1 MSGGGKRGRGDRVL
15 ESRHL
20 IVLFLGIVLLCG
32 VFFTLGYVIGHNQ
45 YDGAVHAAEAP
56 EAAAP
61 LVAKASKP
69 IPADGAHAARP
80 APVNN
85 EWDFYSKNASN
96 HLEPAETPSSPGVPS
111 PAVPSAKPLD
121 KGNSAPQPTAS
132 AKTIP
137 VSARFQPPRMLKG
150 SVVLQVAA
158 VTHQSDAIAM
168 ADALQR
174 KKFSAFV
181 LAPSGDNFYR
191 VQVGPY
197 RDQRNA
203 EAARSALE
211 RAGFMAII
219 KR

>member
-1 MSGGGKRGRGDRVL
+1 MAGGGKRGDRVL

-56 EAAAP
+56 EASAP
-61 LVAKASKP
+61 IVHKASKP
-69 IPADGAHAARP
+69 AVSDSTSATTPGP
-80 APVNN
+80 TNS

-96 HLEPAETPSSPGVPS
+96 QLEPAEKPSS
-111 PAVPSAKPLD
+111 PAVPAAAPTNKETSPPPPVTETAKAL
-121 KGNSAPQPTAS
+121 
-132 AKTIP
+132 P

-150 SVVLQVAA
+150 SVVLQIAA
-158 VTHQSDAIAM
+158 VTHQSDAVAM

-197 RDQRNA
+197 RDQRSA
-203 EAARSALE
+203 ESAQKALE
-211 RAGFMAII
+211 RAGFKSII

>member
-1 MSGGGKRGRGDRVL
+1 MSGGGKRGDRVL

-56 EAAAP
+56 EASAP
-61 LVAKASKP
+61 IVHKASKP
-69 IPADGAHAARP
+69 IAPDNTSATTPGAA
-80 APVNN
+80 NS

-96 HLEPAETPSSPGVPS
+96 HLEPAEKLTAATAPPSTPTAPV
-111 PAVPSAKPLD
+111 VKET
-121 KGNSAPQPTAS
+121 SAPPAATETAK
-132 AKTIP
+132 AIP
-137 VSARFQPPRMLKG
+137 VSSRFQPPRMLKG
-150 SVVLQVAA
+150 SLVLQIAA
-158 VTHQSDAIAM
+158 VTHQSDAVAM

-174 KKFSAFV
+174 KKFAAFV
-181 LAPSGDNFYR
+181 LSPSGDNFYR

-197 RDQRNA
+197 RDERSA
-203 EAARSALE
+203 ESAKKALE
-211 RAGFMAII
+211 RAGFKSII

>member
-1 MSGGGKRGRGDRVL
+1 MASGGKRGDRVL

-45 YDGAVHAAEAP
+45 YDSAVHAAEAP
-56 EAAAP
+56 EVSAP
-61 LVAKASKP
+61 IIHKTSKTPASDSP
-69 IPADGAHAARP
+69 SAVTPGPANG
-80 APVNN
+80 

-96 HLEPAETPSSPGVPS
+96 HLEPAEKPAPAAAPTATPVAA
-111 PAVPSAKPLD
+111 PANKEASAPPAATQSAKV
-121 KGNSAPQPTAS
+121 
-132 AKTIP
+132 IP

-158 VTHQSDAIAM
+158 VTHQSDALAM

-203 EAARSALE
+203 EAAKSALE
-211 RAGFMAII
+211 RAGFKSII

>member
-1 MSGGGKRGRGDRVL
+1 VSGGGKRGRGDRVL

-56 EAAAP
+56 DATAPLVPKASKLPSPDGVHAAAP
-61 LVAKASKP
+61 A
-69 IPADGAHAARP
+69 
-80 APVNN
+80 NN

-96 HLEPAETPSSPGVPS
+96 HLEPAEKPSS
-111 PAVPSAKPLD
+111 SAAPNAAPVSKET
-121 KGNSAPQPTAS
+121 SAPRTAAES

-137 VSARFQPPRMLKG
+137 VSARFQPPRILKG

-158 VTHQSDAIAM
+158 VTHQSDALAM

-203 EAARSALE
+203 ESARRELE
-211 RAGFMAII
+211 RAGFKPII

>member
-1 MSGGGKRGRGDRVL
+1 MSSGGKRGDRVL

-56 EAAAP
+56 EASAP
-61 LVAKASKP
+61 IIHKKASKP
-69 IPADGAHAARP
+69 PASDNASATTPGP
-80 APVNN
+80 ANS

-96 HLEPAETPSSPGVPS
+96 HLEPAEKPATATVPTPAPIAAPASKETPAPPAATESAK
-111 PAVPSAKPLD
+111 AVP
-121 KGNSAPQPTAS
+121 
-132 AKTIP
+132 
-137 VSARFQPPRMLKG
+137 VSSRFQPPRMLKG
-150 SVVLQVAA
+150 SVVLQIAA
-158 VTHQSDAIAM
+158 VTHESDAVAM
-168 ADALQR
+168 AEALQR

-197 RDQRNA
+197 RDERNA
-203 EAARSALE
+203 ESAKNALE
-211 RAGFMAII
+211 RAGFKSII

>member
-1 MSGGGKRGRGDRVL
+1 MSNGGKRGDRVL

-45 YDGAVHAAEAP
+45 YDGAVHAAEPP
-56 EAAAP
+56 EASAP
-61 LVAKASKP
+61 LANKASKA
-69 IPADGAHAARP
+69 PASDGASATTP
-80 APVNN
+80 ANS

-96 HLEPAETPSSPGVPS
+96 HLEPAAMPSS
-111 PAVPSAKPLD
+111 PAVPNAAPAPKDTSGP
-121 KGNSAPQPTAS
+121 APQAATEN
-132 AKTIP
+132 AKAIP
-137 VSARFQPPRMLKG
+137 VSSRFQPPRILKG
-150 SVVLQVAA
+150 SVVLQIAA
-158 VTHQSDAIAM
+158 VMHQSDALAM

-197 RDQRNA
+197 RDQRSA
-203 EAARSALE
+203 ESARTALE
-211 RAGFMAII
+211 RAGFKSII

>member
-1 MSGGGKRGRGDRVL
+1 
-15 ESRHL
+15 
-20 IVLFLGIVLLCG
+20 
-32 VFFTLGYVIGHNQ
+32 
-45 YDGAVHAAEAP
+45 
-56 EAAAP
+56 
-61 LVAKASKP
+61 
-69 IPADGAHAARP
+69 
-80 APVNN
+80 
-85 EWDFYSKNASN
+85 
-96 HLEPAETPSSPGVPS
+96 
-111 PAVPSAKPLD
+111 
-121 KGNSAPQPTAS
+121 
-132 AKTIP
+132 
-137 VSARFQPPRMLKG
+137 MLKG

-158 VTHQSDAIAM
+158 VMHQSDAIAM

-181 LAPSGDNFYR
+181 LTPSGDNFYR

>member
-1 MSGGGKRGRGDRVL
+1 MSGGGKRGDRIL

-56 EAAAP
+56 EATAP
-61 LVAKASKP
+61 IIHKTSKP
-69 IPADGAHAARP
+69 PASDSASATTPGP
-80 APVNN
+80 ANS

-96 HLEPAETPSSPGVPS
+96 HLEPAPKPSSAAS
-111 PAVPSAKPLD
+111 PTATAASKETSAPPTPVATESAKVV
-121 KGNSAPQPTAS
+121 
-132 AKTIP
+132 P
-137 VSARFQPPRMLKG
+137 VSSRFQPPRMLKG
-150 SVVLQVAA
+150 SLVLQVAA
-158 VTHQSDAIAM
+158 VTHESDAVAM

-197 RDQRNA
+197 RDERNA
-203 EAARSALE
+203 ESAKNALE
-211 RAGFMAII
+211 RAGFKSII

>member
-1 MSGGGKRGRGDRVL
+1 MSGGGQRGRGDRVL

-45 YDGAVHAAEAP
+45 YDGAVQAAEAP
-56 EAAAP
+56 EATVP
-61 LVAKASKP
+61 LVPKASKLP
-69 IPADGAHAARP
+69 STDGARAASP

-96 HLEPAETPSSPGVPS
+96 HLEPAEKPSSPP
-111 PAVPSAKPLD
+111 VPSAKPLD
-121 KGNSAPQPTAS
+121 KENSAPPAAEI
-132 AKTIP
+132 AKTVP

-197 RDQRNA
+197 RDQRSA
-203 EAARSALE
+203 EAAGKALE
-211 RAGFMAII
+211 RAGFKAII

>member
-1 MSGGGKRGRGDRVL
+1 MSGGGKRGDRVL

-45 YDGAVHAAEAP
+45 YDGAVHAAEPPEVSAP
-56 EAAAP
+56 PVHA
-61 LVAKASKP
+61 ASKP
-69 IPADGAHAARP
+69 ASSDGAHDTTP
-80 APVNN
+80 TNS

-96 HLEPAETPSSPGVPS
+96 HLEPAEKPSS
-111 PAVPSAKPLD
+111 PAVPNAAPSNKEP
-121 KGNSAPQPTAS
+121 SAPPAAAETA
-132 AKTIP
+132 KGIP
-137 VSARFQPPRMLKG
+137 VSSRFQPPRMLKG

-158 VTHQSDAIAM
+158 VTHQSDAVAM

-197 RDQRNA
+197 RDQRSA
-203 EAARSALE
+203 ESARNALE
-211 RAGFMAII
+211 RAGFKSII

>member
-56 EAAAP
+56 EATAP
-61 LVAKASKP
+61 LVAKTSKQVP
-69 IPADGAHAARP
+69 TDGAHAATP

-96 HLEPAETPSSPGVPS
+96 HLEPAEKSSS

-121 KGNSAPQPTAS
+121 KGNSASPAEAS
-132 AKTIP
+132 AKAIP

-158 VTHQSDAIAM
+158 VMHQSDAIAM

-181 LAPSGDNFYR
+181 LTPSGDNFYR

>member
-1 MSGGGKRGRGDRVL
+1 MAGGGKRGDRVL

-56 EAAAP
+56 EVSAP
-61 LVAKASKP
+61 IVHKASKP
-69 IPADGAHAARP
+69 PASDSASATTPGP
-80 APVNN
+80 ANS

-96 HLEPAETPSSPGVPS
+96 HLEPAEKPAPAAPPAATPTAAPADKEASAPPVATETAK
-111 PAVPSAKPLD
+111 AVP
-121 KGNSAPQPTAS
+121 
-132 AKTIP
+132 
-137 VSARFQPPRMLKG
+137 VSSRFQPPRMLKG

-158 VTHQSDAIAM
+158 VTHQSDAVAM

-197 RDQRNA
+197 RDERNA
-203 EAARSALE
+203 ESAKNALE
-211 RAGFMAII
+211 RAGFKSII

>member
-1 MSGGGKRGRGDRVL
+1 VSGGGKRGDRVL

-45 YDGAVHAAEAP
+45 YDGAVHAAEVP
-56 EAAAP
+56 EA
-61 LVAKASKP
+61 S
-69 IPADGAHAARP
+69 
-80 APVNN
+80 APVANKGSKAPASGSVPAATPTNN

-96 HLEPAETPSSPGVPS
+96 HLEPAEKASSS
-111 PAVPSAKPLD
+111 AVPTVAPAAKESSKPLV
-121 KGNSAPQPTAS
+121 PTES

-137 VSARFQPPRMLKG
+137 VSSRFQPPRMLKG
-150 SVVLQVAA
+150 SVVLQIAA
-158 VTHQSDAIAM
+158 VTHESDAVAM

-181 LAPSGDNFYR
+181 IAPSGDSFYR

-197 RDQRNA
+197 RDQRSA
-203 EAARSALE
+203 ESARNALE
-211 RAGFMAII
+211 RAGFKSII

>member
-1 MSGGGKRGRGDRVL
+1 MGNGGKRGDRVL

-56 EAAAP
+56 EASALLANKAVKAAASNSAPSAAP
-61 LVAKASKP
+61 A
-69 IPADGAHAARP
+69 
-80 APVNN
+80 NN

-96 HLEPAETPSSPGVPS
+96 RLEPAGKPSSPAIPTS
-111 PAVPSAKPLD
+111 APAPKD
-121 KGNSAPQPTAS
+121 TSAPQAATES
-132 AKTIP
+132 AKAIP
-137 VSARFQPPRMLKG
+137 VSSRFQPPRILKG

-158 VTHQSDAIAM
+158 VTHQSDALAM

-181 LAPSGDNFYR
+181 LPPSGDNFYR

-197 RDQRNA
+197 RDQRTA
-203 EAARSALE
+203 ESARNALE
-211 RAGFMAII
+211 RAGFKSII

>member
-1 MSGGGKRGRGDRVL
+1 MSSGGKRGDRVL

-56 EAAAP
+56 EASAP
-61 LVAKASKP
+61 VIHKASKP
-69 IPADGAHAARP
+69 AASDSASATTPGPA
-80 APVNN
+80 NS
-85 EWDFYSKNASN
+85 EWDFYSKSASN
-96 HLEPAETPSSPGVPS
+96 HLDPTEKPSSAAT
-111 PAVPSAKPLD
+111 PAAAPANKET
-121 KGNSAPQPTAS
+121 SAPPAATEGVKA
-132 AKTIP
+132 IP
-137 VSARFQPPRMLKG
+137 VSSRFQPPRMLKG

-158 VTHQSDAIAM
+158 VTHQSDAVAM

-197 RDQRNA
+197 RDERNA
-203 EAARSALE
+203 ESAKNALE
-211 RAGFMAII
+211 RAGFKSII

>member
-1 MSGGGKRGRGDRVL
+1 MSGGAKHGRGDRVL

-56 EAAAP
+56 EASAP
-61 LVAKASKP
+61 VVPKASKP
-69 IPADGAHAARP
+69 TSSDGAHAATPMP
-80 APVNN
+80 ANS

-96 HLEPAETPSSPGVPS
+96 HLEPTEKPSS
-111 PAVPSAKPLD
+111 PAVPNAAPANKEASAPPAPVESAK
-121 KGNSAPQPTAS
+121 A
-132 AKTIP
+132 IP
-137 VSARFQPPRMLKG
+137 VSSRFQPPRLLKG

-158 VTHQSDAIAM
+158 VTHQSDALAM

-174 KKFSAFV
+174 KRFSAFV

-203 EAARSALE
+203 ESARNALE
-211 RAGFMAII
+211 RAGFKSII

>member
-1 MSGGGKRGRGDRVL
+1 MSGGGKRSDRVL

-56 EAAAP
+56 EASAP
-61 LVAKASKP
+61 IIHKASKP
-69 IPADGAHAARP
+69 AASDNTSATTPGPA
-80 APVNN
+80 NS

-96 HLEPAETPSSPGVPS
+96 HLEPAEKPSS
-111 PAVPSAKPLD
+111 PAVPTAAPANKETAAPPAATESAK
-121 KGNSAPQPTAS
+121 A
-132 AKTIP
+132 IP

-158 VTHQSDAIAM
+158 VTHQSDAVAM

-174 KKFSAFV
+174 KKFAAFV

-203 EAARSALE
+203 ESAKNALE
-211 RAGFMAII
+211 RAGFRSII

>member
-1 MSGGGKRGRGDRVL
+1 MSSGGKRGDRVL

-56 EAAAP
+56 EASAP
-61 LVAKASKP
+61 VIHKASKP
-69 IPADGAHAARP
+69 AASGSASATTPGPA
-80 APVNN
+80 NS

-96 HLEPAETPSSPGVPS
+96 HLDPTEKPSSAAT
-111 PAVPSAKPLD
+111 PAAAPANKET
-121 KGNSAPQPTAS
+121 SAPPAATEGIKA
-132 AKTIP
+132 IP
-137 VSARFQPPRMLKG
+137 VSSRFQPPRMLKG

-158 VTHQSDAIAM
+158 VTHQSDAVAM

-197 RDQRNA
+197 RDERNA
-203 EAARSALE
+203 ESAKNALE
-211 RAGFMAII
+211 RAGFKSII

>member
-15 ESRHL
+15 ESRH
-20 IVLFLGIVLLCG
+20 LFLGIVLLCG

-56 EAAAP
+56 EATAP

-69 IPADGAHAARP
+69 IPTDGAHTATP

-96 HLEPAETPSSPGVPS
+96 HLEPAEKSSS

-121 KGNSAPQPTAS
+121 KGNSSPPPAAS
-132 AKTIP
+132 ANTVP

-158 VTHQSDAIAM
+158 VMHQSDAIAM

>member
-1 MSGGGKRGRGDRVL
+1 MSGGGKRSDRVL

-56 EAAAP
+56 EANAP
-61 LVAKASKP
+61 IVHKASKP
-69 IPADGAHAARP
+69 PAAGSTAATTAGP
-80 APVNN
+80 ANS

-96 HLEPAETPSSPGVPS
+96 HLEAAEKPAPAAAPAATPTAA
-111 PAVPSAKPLD
+111 PANKEASAPPAATESAK
-121 KGNSAPQPTAS
+121 A
-132 AKTIP
+132 IP

-158 VTHQSDAIAM
+158 VTHQSDAVAM

-197 RDQRNA
+197 RDERNA
-203 EAARSALE
+203 ESAKNALE
-211 RAGFMAII
+211 RAGFKSII

>member
-1 MSGGGKRGRGDRVL
+1 MAGGGKRGDRVL

-56 EAAAP
+56 EASAP
-61 LVAKASKP
+61 IIEKPSKP
-69 IPADGAHAARP
+69 HAADNTAATTP
-80 APVNN
+80 ANN

-96 HLEPAETPSSPGVPS
+96 HLEPAEKPSS
-111 PAVPSAKPLD
+111 PAVPAAAPVNNNKAEISVPPAATESAKV
-121 KGNSAPQPTAS
+121 
-132 AKTIP
+132 IP
-137 VSARFQPPRMLKG
+137 VAARFQPPRMLKG

-158 VTHQSDAIAM
+158 VVHESDAVAM

-174 KKFSAFV
+174 KKFAAFV

-203 EAARSALE
+203 ESAQKALE
-211 RAGFMAII
+211 RAGFKSII

>member
-1 MSGGGKRGRGDRVL
+1 MSGGGKRGDRVL

-56 EAAAP
+56 EASAP
-61 LVAKASKP
+61 IVKKSSKP
-69 IPADGAHAARP
+69 P
-80 APVNN
+80 APDNTAAATPGPAN
-85 EWDFYSKNASN
+85 SEWDFYSKNASN
-96 HLEPAETPSSPGVPS
+96 HLEPAE
-111 PAVPSAKPLD
+111 KPL
-121 KGNSAPQPTAS
+121 SPPVPAPAPANKETLVPAAATEG
-132 AKTIP
+132 AKAIQ
-137 VSARFQPPRMLKG
+137 VAARFQPPRMLKG

-158 VTHQSDAIAM
+158 VVHESDAVAM

-174 KKFSAFV
+174 KKFAAFV

-203 EAARSALE
+203 ESAQKALE
-211 RAGFMAII
+211 RAGFKSII

>member
-1 MSGGGKRGRGDRVL
+1 MAGGGKRGDRVL

-56 EAAAP
+56 ETSAPIIHKAPKPAASDSTSP
-61 LVAKASKP
+61 TTP
-69 IPADGAHAARP
+69 GPA
-80 APVNN
+80 NS
-85 EWDFYSKNASN
+85 EWDFYSKNASD
-96 HLEPAETPSSPGVPS
+96 HLEPAEKPSS
-111 PAVPSAKPLD
+111 PAVPTAPPADKETSPPPAVTETAK
-121 KGNSAPQPTAS
+121 AV
-132 AKTIP
+132 P
-137 VSARFQPPRMLKG
+137 VSTRFQPPRMLKG
-150 SVVLQVAA
+150 SVVLQIAA
-158 VTHQSDAIAM
+158 VTHQSDAVAM

-181 LAPSGDNFYR
+181 VAPSGDNFYR

-197 RDQRNA
+197 RDQRSA
-203 EAARSALE
+203 ESAQKALE
-211 RAGFMAII
+211 RAGFKSII

>member
-1 MSGGGKRGRGDRVL
+1 MASGGKRGDRVL

-45 YDGAVHAAEAP
+45 YDGAVHAAEVP
-56 EAAAP
+56 EASAAMIH
-61 LVAKASKP
+61 KASKA
-69 IPADGAHAARP
+69 PASDSASAATP
-80 APVNN
+80 GSANS

-96 HLEPAETPSSPGVPS
+96 HLEPAEKPSSPAAPVAGPVNNE
-111 PAVPSAKPLD
+111 A
-121 KGNSAPQPTAS
+121 SAPPAATQR
-132 AKTIP
+132 AKVVP
-137 VSARFQPPRMLKG
+137 VSSRFQPPRMLK
-150 SVVLQVAA
+150 SSIVLQVAA
-158 VTHQSDAIAM
+158 VTHQSDAVAM

-203 EAARSALE
+203 ESAKNALE
-211 RAGFMAII
+211 RAGFKSII

>member
-1 MSGGGKRGRGDRVL
+1 MSGGGKRGDRVL

-56 EAAAP
+56 EASP
-61 LVAKASKP
+61 PIVHKASKA
-69 IPADGAHAARP
+69 PASDSASSTTPGP
-80 APVNN
+80 ANS

-96 HLEPAETPSSPGVPS
+96 HLEPAEKPAPAAPPAATPTAAPADKEASAPPVATESAK
-111 PAVPSAKPLD
+111 AVP
-121 KGNSAPQPTAS
+121 
-132 AKTIP
+132 
-137 VSARFQPPRMLKG
+137 VSSRFRPPRMLKG

-158 VTHQSDAIAM
+158 VTHQSDAVAM

-191 VQVGPY
+191 VQVGPF
-197 RDQRNA
+197 RDERNA
-203 EAARSALE
+203 ESAKNALE
-211 RAGFMAII
+211 RAGFKSII

>member
-1 MSGGGKRGRGDRVL
+1 MSGGGKRGDRVL

-56 EAAAP
+56 EASAP
-61 LVAKASKP
+61 IIHKASKP
-69 IPADGAHAARP
+69 AASDSASTTTPGPA
-80 APVNN
+80 NS

-96 HLEPAETPSSPGVPS
+96 HLEPAEKPASAAAPTAAPANKEPSAP
-111 PAVPSAKPLD
+111 PAVTESAK
-121 KGNSAPQPTAS
+121 A
-132 AKTIP
+132 IP

-158 VTHQSDAIAM
+158 VTHQSDAVAM

-191 VQVGPY
+191 VQVGPF
-197 RDQRNA
+197 RDERNA
-203 EAARSALE
+203 ESAKNALE
-211 RAGFMAII
+211 RAGFKSII

>member
-1 MSGGGKRGRGDRVL
+1 MAGGGKRGDRVL

-56 EAAAP
+56 EASAP
-61 LVAKASKP
+61 IVHKASKP
-69 IPADGAHAARP
+69 AAPDSTSATTPGPA
-80 APVNN
+80 NS

-96 HLEPAETPSSPGVPS
+96 HLEPAEKLA
-111 PAVPSAKPLD
+111 PAAAPTTSIAAPADKEASAPPAATESAK
-121 KGNSAPQPTAS
+121 GA
-132 AKTIP
+132 P
-137 VSARFQPPRMLKG
+137 VSSRFQPPRMLKG
-150 SVVLQVAA
+150 SLVLQVAA
-158 VTHQSDAIAM
+158 VTHQSDAVAM

-203 EAARSALE
+203 ESAQKALE
-211 RAGFMAII
+211 RAGFKSII

>member
-1 MSGGGKRGRGDRVL
+1 MSGGGKRGDRVL

-45 YDGAVHAAEAP
+45 YDGAVHAAEVP
-56 EAAAP
+56 EASAP
-61 LVAKASKP
+61 VIHKPSKP
-69 IPADGAHAARP
+69 PAADSATATTPGP
-80 APVNN
+80 ANS

-96 HLEPAETPSSPGVPS
+96 HLEPTEKPTSATAPTPAPASKET
-111 PAVPSAKPLD
+111 
-121 KGNSAPQPTAS
+121 SAPPAAPES
-132 AKTIP
+132 ARAIP

-158 VTHQSDAIAM
+158 VTHQSDAVAM

-197 RDQRNA
+197 RD
-203 EAARSALE
+203 ERSAESAKNSLE
-211 RAGFMAII
+211 RAGFKSII

>member
-1 MSGGGKRGRGDRVL
+1 MSSGGKRGDRVL

-45 YDGAVHAAEAP
+45 YDGAVHAAEVPTASAP
-56 EAAAP
+56 IIH
-61 LVAKASKP
+61 KASKP
-69 IPADGAHAARP
+69 SVSDSASATTP
-80 APVNN
+80 APANS

-96 HLEPAETPSSPGVPS
+96 HLEPAEK
-111 PAVPSAKPLD
+111 PAAAASPSAAPTAAPANKET
-121 KGNSAPQPTAS
+121 SAPPAATESTKAS
-132 AKTIP
+132 P
-137 VSARFQPPRMLKG
+137 VSSRFQPPRMLKG

-158 VTHQSDAIAM
+158 VTHQSDAVAM

-197 RDQRNA
+197 RDERNA
-203 EAARSALE
+203 ESAKNALE
-211 RAGFMAII
+211 RAGFKSII

>member
-1 MSGGGKRGRGDRVL
+1 MAGGGKRGDRVL

-56 EAAAP
+56 ESSAP
-61 LVAKASKP
+61 VIHKASKP
-69 IPADGAHAARP
+69 AASDNTSATTPGPA
-80 APVNN
+80 NS

-96 HLEPAETPSSPGVPS
+96 QLEPAERPSSL
-111 PAVPSAKPLD
+111 AVPTA
-121 KGNSAPQPTAS
+121 APANKETSPPTAPTET
-132 AKTIP
+132 AKAIP

-150 SVVLQVAA
+150 SMVLQIAA
-158 VTHQSDAIAM
+158 VTHQSDAVAM

-174 KKFSAFV
+174 KKFAAFV

-197 RDQRNA
+197 RDQRSA
-203 EAARSALE
+203 ESAQKALE
-211 RAGFMAII
+211 RAGFKSII